1 MRRSLKMFGSHPRA
15 GGQVQYNAP
24 ANRLQESRFDRPAR
38 FVKIDA
44 TDPVMVAKA
53 RAAIAKLYARRG
65 KTSPLQTF
73 KNVRF
78 SELET
83 VFAWCWR
90 GTELPDDDA
99 GREDL
104 YTAACHLW
112 HLGRKHRQDTAIK
125 AWAAE
130 WAPWCG
136 AHELSQLISQ
146 VAATPLKFKAD
157 PLAHRLGLYMT
168 NQLRTALGLTTIG
181 DIDVGKKGREKLRA
195 ERQKAWK
202 QQNRRKNGATP
213 RAEYVANSKSQTK
226 PWDAEGISR
235 ATYFRRQKAE
245 TAQVG
250 TSPGTPKTK
259 DILLSTDP
267 SHHGES
273 HTESHGETPFE
284 TSPASAIID
293 NILVFPDLS
302 HSESHESK
310 TPWAAMGISRA
321 TYFRRRKAEKARC
334 GTSAGP
340 ITKELMVTNLPST
353 TTPPEPAA
361 PTARG
366 RPATRVV
373 LEGEIVVDS
382 AAGETLARS
391 LRAMPSTFR

>member
-1 MRRSLKMFGSHPRA
+1 MSGSCPHA
-15 GGQVQYNAP
+15 GGPKQYSAP
-24 ANRLQESRFDRPAR
+24 AKQLQESRHDRPAR

-53 RAAIAKLYARRG
+53 RAAIAKLYAKRG

-78 SELET
+78 SELEI

-112 HLGRKHRQDTAIK
+112 HLGCKHGQDTAIK

-130 WAPWCG
+130 RAPWCG
-136 AHELSQLISQ
+136 AHELSELISQ

-202 QQNRRKNGATP
+202 QQNRRNNGAAP
-213 RAEYVANSKSQTK
+213 RADYLANAASRTK
-226 PWDAEGISR
+226 PWDALGVSAR
-235 ATYFRRQKAE
+235 TYYRRKARGTE
-245 TAQVG
+245 TETEVG
-250 TSPGTPKTK
+250 TTPGTPKSK
-259 DILLSTDP
+259 DILVL
-267 SHHGES
+267 
-273 HTESHGETPFE
+273 
-284 TSPASAIID
+284 
-293 NILVFPDLS
+293 PDLS
-302 HSESHESK
+302 HSESQV

-321 TYFRRRKAEKARC
+321 TWYRQRTAGKSKC
-334 GTSAGP
+334 GTMAVPDLNPTIP
-340 ITKELMVTNLPST
+340 I
-353 TTPPEPAA
+353 PEPAA
-361 PTARG
+361 PTAPG
-366 RPATRVV
+366 RTVTWSEA
-373 LEGEIVVDS
+373 LEGEIVDRGV
-382 AAGETLARS
+382 AHAPPPTHLERAVARARR
-391 LRAMPSTFR
+391 LQMQGGAK